1 MPQSGSKKS
10 KPVHVVRYGAIK
22 AAIWRNETSAGPMY
36 NVTVSRTYKEGDE
49 WRESTSFGADDLLV
63 LAKALNEAHSW
74 IFAQRAKSAQERDD
88 SGS

>member
-1 MPQSGSKKS
+1 MPQTDSKKS

-22 AAIWRNETSAGPMY
+22 AAIWRNETSAGPMH
-36 NVTVSRTYKEGDE
+36 NVTLTRTYKEGDE

-63 LAKALNEAHSW
+63 LAKALNDAHSW